1 MKTSTLRLLA
11 TLLCAQ
17 IILAGSLAI
26 APAAEKAPSA
36 AELKKREDELR
47 KREMELRKKQ
57 EVEQQKKFAEQKK
70 KFVEQQ
76 KKAIEQQ
83 KKAIAAQKKAYDADQ
98 KRLAEMVKKK
108 QEEDAKRA
116 AAEKKKKQEAAKAN
130 PPPKSTPA
138 ATAKATPAK
147 TPKAVPAAVAPRT
160 PAVSRPVVS
169 STPGAPA
176 STEPKWSTL
185 FDGKSTA
192 FFRGSAGDAFPKE
205 SWAVEGG
212 ALKSIPDAT
221 PADLLSRLEYENF
234 EMDFEWKVKPGAK
247 SALVY
252 RTKEADGTS
261 HVGPAMALVN
271 EGKDPKLA
279 PGALAGLLAPSAVEM
294 KPAGEFNQGKLVV
307 LGDRV
312 EHWVNGQK
320 VLEYDWN
327 SPELKK
333 LVGESKLAANA
344 DFMSRKNGYLAF
356 QHGGDEAWFRNIRLR
371 RLSLK

>member
-1 MKTSTLRLLA
+1 MKTSTLRLIV

-36 AELKKREDELR
+36 AELKKREDELL

-83 KKAIAAQKKAYDADQ
+83 KKAIAAQKKAYEADQ
-98 KRLAEMVKKK
+98 KRLAEAVKKK
-108 QEEDAKRA
+108 QEEDTKRA
-116 AAEKKKKQEAAKAN
+116 AAAQKKKQEAAKAN
-130 PPPKSTPA
+130 PAPKSTPA
-138 ATAKATPAK
+138 ATA
-147 TPKAVPAAVAPRT
+147 KAVPAAVAPRT

-169 STPGAPA
+169 ATPGGPA

-212 ALKSIPDAT
+212 ALKSIPDAA

-234 EMDFEWKVKPGAK
+234 EMEFEWKVKPGAK